1 MQKILPPS
9 MVAAGIAGVGIGTAA
24 GFLTKSEELE
34 NQGASV
40 ESQVGEGFVNGL
52 GTGIAGAGIGL
63 GVSGTA
69 VALKHILGKK

>member
-40 ESQVGEGFVNGL
+40 GSQVGGSLVNGL
-52 GTGIAGAGIGL
+52 GTGVAGAGIGL